1 MIHGIWDE
9 LLGQPEA
16 IEQLQ
21 QAVSSKESGVAH
33 AWLFTGPAGS
43 GRSNLAKAFAAA
55 LECQDDGCGECQQ
68 CKLVLAE
75 AHPDVTILRTDRV
88 VISIDEIREVVSRS
102 SMGTTMGKYRV
113 IIIEDADRMVERT
126 SNVMLKVLE
135 EPADN
140 TIWILCAPSVSDL
153 LPTIRSRTRSLNL
166 RLPSVEE
173 VATLLVQRDGVE
185 AGLAKVAATQAQN
198 HVGMARRLAL
208 SSDARARRSETLRL
222 VLSIRNLSNAMVT
235 AEKLLGVAKRDA
247 EAIGQERDQSEKS
260 ALLKAYGLDE
270 NEKIPPNLRTFFKD
284 MEENQKRRQT
294 RALRDGIDRIF
305 TDMESIYRDVM
316 SLQLGSGSPLINQDI
331 SGELEARALDSTLE
345 SSISIL
351 DSISIARARLSSN
364 SRDLLVLESLCT
376 KLINRGSLAA

>member
-1 MIHGIWDE
+1 
-9 LLGQPEA
+9 
-16 IEQLQ
+16 
-21 QAVSSKESGVAH
+21 
-33 AWLFTGPAGS
+33 
-43 GRSNLAKAFAAA
+43 
-55 LECQDDGCGECQQ
+55 
-68 CKLVLAE
+68 
-75 AHPDVTILRTDRV
+75 
-88 VISIDEIREVVSRS
+88 
-102 SMGTTMGKYRV
+102 
-113 IIIEDADRMVERT
+113 
-126 SNVMLKVLE
+126 MLKVLE

-140 TIWILCAPSVSDL
+140 TIWVLCAPSVSDL

-247 EAIGQERDQSEKS
+247 EAIGLERDQSEKS

-294 RALRDGIDRIF
+294 RAMRDGIDRIF

-351 DSISIARARLSSN
+351 DSISIARARLNSN

-376 KLINRGSLAA
+376 KLINRGSIAA